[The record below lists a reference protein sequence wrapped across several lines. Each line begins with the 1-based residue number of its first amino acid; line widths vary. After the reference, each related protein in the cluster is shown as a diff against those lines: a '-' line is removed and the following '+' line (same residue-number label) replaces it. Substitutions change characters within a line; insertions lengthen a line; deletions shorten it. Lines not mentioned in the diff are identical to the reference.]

1 MSVASQDAKVVPGG
15 SFLISD
21 FPTSQLLTPDHLS
34 EDHRAFRQTAERFM
48 VERVMANVEKL
59 EHKDH
64 ATLKL
69 LLKEAADLG
78 LLGAEI
84 PEENGGM
91 GADLLTIMLITE
103 EMGRLASFS
112 VSFGGHAGIGTAP
125 VLYFGN
131 AEQKA
136 KWLPKL
142 ASAELISCYALTENH
157 SGSDALAARTKAVLS
172 EDGKHYVLNGSKMW
186 ITNGGIADV
195 AMVFAKVD
203 GQHFSCFIVETNTPG
218 FSASAEERKMGLH
231 GSSTTA
237 LTLEDVKVPVENL
250 LGEVGK
256 GHKIALNVLNLG
268 RFKLGAWCIA
278 AAKYALNDAIAYSK
292 ERTQFKKPICEFG
305 AIQQKLAEM
314 VIRVW
319 VGDAM
324 NYRTA
329 GMIETSLG
337 ASESSDPAAALKA
350 IEEYVAECS
359 ILKVAGSE
367 YLDFVVDEA
376 VQIFGGYGFS
386 AEYPVERAYRDAR
399 INRIFEGTN
408 EINRLTIV
416 GTLLKRAMTG
426 QLALLQPPVFA
437 ENYQGPLAE
446 EYAQLCKAK
455 QAALLCAGTAAKIVG
470 QDQPDQHHQEVM
482 MAVADIVTE
491 VYAMDSAFARCS
503 KLIQEK
509 GADKLAL
516 QIDITQVFFSAS
528 RARFHAIARQ
538 LLANLVTDT
547 ATLQGMLKQLDALLT
562 SVPRNS
568 VEPLRRIAIRAL
580 EAGRYPA

>member
-1 MSVASQDAKVVPGG
+1 MSVATEDAKVIPGG

-21 FPTSQLLTPDHLS
+21 FPSEQLLTPDHLS

-48 VERVMANVEKL
+48 QERVMTNLEKL

-64 ATLKL
+64 TLLKA
-69 LLKEAADLG
+69 LLKESADIG

-84 PEENGGM
+84 PEEFGGL

-103 EMGRLASFS
+103 ELGRLASYS

-131 AEQKA
+131 QEQKA

-157 SGSDALAARTKAVLS
+157 SGSDALAARTKATLS
-172 EDGKHYVLNGSKMW
+172 EDGKHYILNGSKMW
-186 ITNGGIADV
+186 ITNGGIADL

-203 GQHFSCFIVETNTPG
+203 GQHFTCFIVETNTPG

-237 LTLEDVKVPVENL
+237 LTLENVKVPVENL
-250 LGEVGK
+250 VGEIGK

-278 AAKYALNDAIAYSK
+278 AAKYALNDAIVYSK
-292 ERTQFKKPICEFG
+292 ERTQFKKAICEFG

-314 VIRVW
+314 VVRVW

-329 GMIETSLG
+329 GMIEASLH
-337 ASESSDPAAALKA
+337 ASGSSDPSAALKA

-367 YLDFVVDEA
+367 YLDFVADEA
-376 VQIFGGYGFS
+376 VQIYGGYGFS
-386 AEYPVERAYRDAR
+386 AEYPVERHYRDAR

-426 QLALLQPPVFA
+426 QLALLQPPSFQA
-437 ENYQGPLAE
+437 DYQGPLAE
-446 EYAQLCKAK
+446 EYGILCRAK
-455 QAALLCAGTAAKIVG
+455 QAALLCAGTAAKVVG
-470 QDQPDQHHQEVM
+470 ADQPDQNHQEIM
-482 MAVADIVTE
+482 MTVADIVTDI
-491 VYAMDSAFARCS
+491 YAMDSAFARCT
-503 KLIQEK
+503 KLIQER
-509 GADKLAL
+509 GAEKAQL
-516 QIDITQVFFSAS
+516 QTDITQVFFNA
-528 RARFHAIARQ
+528 ARGRLQGMTRQ
-538 LLANLVTDT
+538 LLANLIADPT
-547 ATLQGMLKQLDALLT
+547 ALAGTIKQVDGLLAG
-562 SVPRNS
+562 VPRNT
-568 VEPLRRIAIRAL
+568 VQPLRRIAQRAL
-580 EAGRYPA
+580 EAGKYPL